1 MNLAWILLAASIFAF
16 IIGITFIV
24 KSRNMKAT
32 NKRVDEWFEHEAK
45 AERKSFVLLFGDKYD
60 SSELS
65 ESLQKRLVQADITL
79 KPSEYMGI
87 YILLLFLL
95 TFINTYVLGLY
106 FLMGFLFA
114 YLIVSIGSRFYLNSR
129 QNKRTE
135 SFNAQLPE
143 ICRMMSNGI
152 KAGQTIP
159 QTIEMIGRDVEEPSQ
174 MEFRNMD
181 YQLKLGDSL
190 EYVMSEFKERVKSN
204 DINIFV
210 STILIQQRVGG
221 NLAEVLSNMAETLEE
236 RRRVD
241 KEIKTITAESR
252 SIAYI
257 LVFMPFLMAMMMN
270 LFIKGF
276 LNVLFTP
283 LGMLVFAGFSA
294 MVFAA
299 FFIIKR
305 ITDIRV

>member
-1 MNLAWILLAASIFAF
+1 MNLAWMLLAGSIFTF
-16 IIGITFIV
+16 IIGIAFIV
-24 KSRNMKAT
+24 KSRSMKGSH
-32 NKRVDEWFEHEAK
+32 KRIDEWFEHEAK
-45 AERKSFVLLFGDKYD
+45 GERKSFVLLFGDKFD
-60 SSELS
+60 SSELA
-65 ESLQKRLVQADITL
+65 EPLQKKLIRADLTL

-87 YILLLFLL
+87 YLLLLFLL
-95 TFINTYVLGLY
+95 TFINTYILGLY
-106 FLMGFLFA
+106 FLMAFLFS
-114 YLIVSIGSRFYLNSR
+114 YLMVSIGSRLYLNSR

-159 QTIEMIGRDVEEPSQ
+159 QTIGMISRDVEEPSQ
-174 MEFRNMD
+174 AEFKRMD
-181 YQLKLGDSL
+181 YQIKLGNSL
-190 EYVMSEFKERVKSN
+190 ESVMSEFKERVKSN
-204 DINIFV
+204 DVNIFV

-221 NLAEVLSNMAETLEE
+221 NLSAVLSNMAETLEE
-236 RRRVD
+236 RSRVD

-283 LGMLVFAGFSA
+283 LGMLVFAVFA
-294 MVFAA
+294 AIVFAA
-299 FFIIKR
+299 FLLIKR

>member
-1 MNLAWILLAASIFAF
+1 MNLAWILLAASIFSF
-16 IIGITFIV
+16 IIGISFIV
-24 KSRNMKAT
+24 KSRNMKGT
-32 NKRVDEWFEHEAK
+32 NKRVDEWFENDAK
-45 AERKSFVLLFGDKYD
+45 AERKSFVLLFGDKFD
-60 SSELS
+60 SSDLS
-65 ESLQKRLVQADITL
+65 ETLQKRLIQADITL

-159 QTIEMIGRDVEEPSQ
+159 QTIEMIGRDVEKPSQ

-190 EYVMSEFKERVKSN
+190 EYVMSDFKERVKSN

-257 LVFMPFLMAMMMN
+257 LVFMPFLMVMMMN

>member
-16 IIGITFIV
+16 IIGIFFIV

-45 AERKSFVLLFGDKYD
+45 VERKSFVLLFGDRFD

-65 ESLQKRLVQADITL
+65 ESLQKRLIQADITL

-95 TFINTYVLGLY
+95 AFINTYVLGLY

-114 YLIVSIGSRFYLNSR
+114 YMIVAIGSRFYLNSR

-159 QTIEMIGRDVEEPSQ
+159 QTIEMIGRDVKEPSQ
-174 MEFRNMD
+174 MEFRNID

-299 FFIIKR
+299 FLIIKR

>member
-1 MNLAWILLAASIFAF
+1 MNLAWILLAASIFSF
-16 IIGITFIV
+16 IIGISFIV
-24 KSRNMKAT
+24 KSRNMKGT
-32 NKRVDEWFEHEAK
+32 NKRVDEWFENEAK
-45 AERKSFVLLFGDKYD
+45 AERKSFVLLFGDKFD
-60 SSELS
+60 SSDLS
-65 ESLQKRLVQADITL
+65 ESLQKRLIQADITL

-159 QTIEMIGRDVEEPSQ
+159 QTIEMIGRDVEKPSQ

-257 LVFMPFLMAMMMN
+257 LVFMPFLMVMMMN